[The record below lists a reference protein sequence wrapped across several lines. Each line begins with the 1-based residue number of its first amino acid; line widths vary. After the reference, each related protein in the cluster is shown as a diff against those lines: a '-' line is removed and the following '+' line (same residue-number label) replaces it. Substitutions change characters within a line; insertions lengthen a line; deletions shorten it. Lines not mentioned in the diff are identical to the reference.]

1 MRTRT
6 LLLLAVVC
14 GLAILLAGGIQ
25 LLRLSDSESADAD
38 DLRIGD
44 RAAAGDATVTVLA
57 ADEASG
63 ELTVSLRLGGVDDP
77 EGIGGFTL
85 VVSGDV
91 LRPLPPSGDDCTA
104 LTEAEVDC
112 TLRFDT
118 SDVEGRTRVLLV
130 RRGEDQR
137 RWSLA

>member
-25 LLRLSDSESADAD
+25 LLRLTGSESADAE

-44 RAAAGDATVTVLA
+44 TATAGDATVTVVSA
-57 ADEASG
+57 EEEAG
-63 ELTVSLRLGGVDDP
+63 VLTVALRAGGVDDP
-77 EGIGGFTL
+77 RGIDGFTL
-85 VVSGDV
+85 VVTGDV
-91 LRPLPPSGDDCTA
+91 LRPLAPEAGDCVGF
-104 LTEAEVDC
+104 TEATVDC
-112 TLRFDT
+112 DVRFDT
-118 SDVEGRTRVLLV
+118 GDVEGRTRVLLL

-137 RWSLA
+137 RWSLG